1 MFKKRLSKPI
11 FPLSRQRPSDCA
23 PSQGVI
29 FAVILG
35 LSGLISSAPAQ
46 AAMVFCNKTKEP
58 LEAAIGYRDQ
68 VDDDNHGDWRED
80 WFSEGWW
87 RIEPGQCARVYKEPL
102 QQRFYFYYA
111 ASLSTPTPEHRP
123 FMWGGKYEFCTDN
136 KAFRVEGDGNCEA
149 RGFKAKGFQ
158 QIDVGVNIRDYTL
171 DFRDD
176 Q

>member
-1 MFKKRLSKPI
+1 MFKIRQSKP
-11 FPLSRQRPSDCA
+11 FFHAFGPSLSAAAIR
-23 PSQGVI
+23 I
-29 FAVILG
+29 AVILG
-35 LSGLISSAPAQ
+35 LIGTGMPHPAN

-58 LEAAIGYRDQ
+58 VEAAIGYRDTA
-68 VDDDNHGDWRED
+68 DEDNHED

-87 RIEPGQCARVYKEPL
+87 RIEPGQCSRVYNEPL
-102 QQRFYFYYA
+102 RQRFYFYYA

-136 KAFRVEGDGNCEA
+136 KAFRVQGDGNCEA

-158 QIDVGVNIRDYTL
+158 QIDVGINIRDYTL